1 VPVYSI
7 FRGKIGAVD
16 RYLEETGRLSMIE
29 SVADVHAKIKLV
41 RWNRPARPA
50 DRNRP
55 VLDCIVQTILS
66 VLKSQ
71 RPHRGSEATVTP
83 AKAILPQQS

>member
-1 VPVYSI
+1 
-7 FRGKIGAVD
+7 
-16 RYLEETGRLSMIE
+16 MIE
-29 SVADVHAKIKLV
+29 SVADVRSKIKLD

-55 VLDCIVQTILS
+55 VLQCIVQTILS

-71 RPHRGSEATVTP
+71 PPHRGSEATVTP
-83 AKAILPQQS
+83 AKADSFAGVVSASALPRAPHR